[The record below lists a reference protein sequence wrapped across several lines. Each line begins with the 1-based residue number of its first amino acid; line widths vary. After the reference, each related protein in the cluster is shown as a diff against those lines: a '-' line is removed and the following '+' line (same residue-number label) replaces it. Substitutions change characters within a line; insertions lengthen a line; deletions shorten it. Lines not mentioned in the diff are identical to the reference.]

1 MNGVDWLIVLAV
13 LLSITLAASQGFFFE
28 VFSLAGVVVGYLL
41 AAWEYTRVS
50 SWLSPYTR
58 AQWVADAA
66 GFLIIFLAV
75 VLLAGMAGRIT
86 RWAVK
91 EAGLRWFDRVLCAIF
106 GFVRGVLLVSVI
118 LLSVATFAPSS
129 TYLRGSNLAPYFLVV
144 ARAATWV
151 APSELRGRF
160 RQGMDELRKLSTH
173 AAIYSLPKSGA
184 AG

>member
-91 EAGLRWFDRVLCAIF
+91 EAGLRWFDRVLGAIF

-118 LLSVATFAPSS
+118 LLSVATFAPS
-129 TYLRGSNLAPYFLVV
+129 
-144 ARAATWV
+144 
-151 APSELRGRF
+151 
-160 RQGMDELRKLSTH
+160 
-173 AAIYSLPKSGA
+173 
-184 AG
+184 